1 MLFLVLI
8 KGDFLRY
15 LESYENPFDY
25 SSIKAVTKNE
35 DFSNK
40 NYKSINSDEC
50 IAYFD
55 ENMQLENIDLLYNVN
70 LNKKSG
76 ESSNLTNSELYGIN
90 SALLINGKKE
100 INFMA
105 INISLSVD
113 NVNGL
118 IVTNKASIEINEI
131 EVISSS
137 C

>member
-1 MLFLVLI
+1 
-8 KGDFLRY
+8 
-15 LESYENPFDY
+15 
-25 SSIKAVTKNE
+25 
-35 DFSNK
+35 
-40 NYKSINSDEC
+40 
-50 IAYFD
+50 
-55 ENMQLENIDLLYNVN
+55 MQLENIDLLYNVN

-100 INFMA
+100 INFMS

-113 NVNGL
+113 NLNGL

-131 EVISSS
+131 EVISST